1 MSNLIHNFL
10 SNRVLSRFTIFVIDI
25 LMIMFSCLVMY
36 LMRYGFVG
44 LTPEVRA
51 DGITLGVILVFVN
64 SITFILFRTFSGIL
78 RFSSFSD
85 LMRITYALIV
95 GYAFAYLG
103 IVILKSHQPDFYL
116 DDVTFISIFFFTTD
130 RLK

>member
-51 DGITLGVILVFVN
+51 DGITLGVILVFCQFDYFYIV
-64 SITFILFRTFSGIL
+64 SYIQWHSKILFILRPDENHICINSGL
-78 RFSSFSD
+78 RICLSWHCYIEEPSD
-85 LMRITYALIV
+85 RFLPR
-95 GYAFAYLG
+95 
-103 IVILKSHQPDFYL
+103 
-116 DDVTFISIFFFTTD
+116 
-130 RLK
+130 